1 MDLIK
6 SAAAPAHDASYLSTQ
21 SPLPSLRDA
30 MLLGL
35 AEPANPH
42 GWAAMSTIAR
52 IVVTP
57 DGRPIRTIITGRRR
71 VVTGVYNSRKARR
84 GLVHESMNE
93 RAFFMHSE
101 VDTAVVDYMC
111 QPFRCEFVLD
121 GVARTYIADCVRQR
135 ADGSLEVVEIKHDNR
150 ALRDPDYAQK
160 LDAVGQ
166 VCRLLGWSFR
176 VVYGEPLR
184 ARTRRNL
191 NVEAIQLSRF
201 VKYGAPEMFVAI
213 ELCERA
219 GGAIA
224 RDAAVQGIFISTA
237 APPIRAGNYAVRSS
251 RAPQLPPSRHLRTD
265 QARRINAVGKRT
277 HCG

>member
-1 MDLIK
+1 
-6 SAAAPAHDASYLSTQ
+6 
-21 SPLPSLRDA
+21 

-35 AEPANPH
+35 TEPADPK
-42 GWAAMSTIAR
+42 GWAAMSAIAR

-71 VVTGVYNSRKARR
+71 VVTGVYISRKARR

-93 RAFFMHSE
+93 RAFFIHSE

-111 QPFRCEFVLD
+111 QPFRFEFVLE
-121 GVARTYIADCVRQR
+121 GAARTYIADCVRQR
-135 ADGSLEVVEIKHDNR
+135 ADGSLEVVEIKHDHR

-176 VVYGEPLR
+176 VAYGEPLR

-191 NVEAIQLSRF
+191 NVEAVQLSRF
-201 VKYGAPEMFVAI
+201 AKYGAPEVFAAI

-224 RDAAVQGIFISTA
+224 LGLLAEGLAERRLGMAQACAMMVGRVLTID
-237 APPIRAGNYAVRSS
+237 
-251 RAPQLPPSRHLRTD
+251 LD
-265 QARRINAVGKRT
+265 ARRLSDAQVNMVAPITSSIGGETA
-277 HCG
+277 